1 MVRSPRAGHGAVEIT
16 GRRPVAFAH
25 SLDLSSDAFC
35 EIISTTSKN
44 IRRARTQLD
53 EIFPTQLE
61 PRIDL
66 LELEQN
72 DLRHALPRRIE
83 GAAYFRLMPAPHP
96 RDLAL
101 TQLME
106 MDELQHEDRI
116 FILFSE
122 GALNRVAQ

>member
-25 SLDLSSDAFC
+25 PLDSLCDAFC

-44 IRRARTQLD
+44 IRRARAQLD
-53 EIFPTQLE
+53 KIFPTQFE

-72 DLRHALPRRIE
+72 DLRHALTCRIE
-83 GAAYFRLMPAPHP
+83 GPAHFRFVPAPHP

-101 TQLME
+101 TKLMQ
-106 MDELQHEDRI
+106 MDELQ
-116 FILFSE
+116 
-122 GALNRVAQ
+122 N